1 MNGTFALSV
10 ISPITVPDI
19 IITVTVPAIAKG
31 STSLN
36 YINKNTLNNMPKIK
50 AKTNQQ
56 ETTLLKKVQ
65 KLSPELIRLIYE
77 FTNGK
82 IQLIVN
88 PKWNWYMKNINT
100 PIKII
105 EFNIKLKIIINNFNY
120 IQILNFY
127 KHTLKYNPQIYN
139 FMVQERN
146 INIYNIY
153 HNKYLFYILLV
164 DFISDNIAKYIYYKN
179 RLLSNNRD
187 FFSHNEENNYLKNM
201 QKINNVII
209 LCKSILYIYSKYFK
223 IHSIT

>member
-1 MNGTFALSV
+1 MLLLRKNLHWE
-10 ISPITVPDI
+10 
-19 IITVTVPAIAKG
+19 
-31 STSLN
+31 LN

-209 LCKSILYIYSKYFK
+209 LCKSILYIYSKYF
-223 IHSIT
+223 SAS